1 MTAPQEEKKNS
12 SAAPGNST
20 SAASANAVGKS
31 LENNSDNGDVQQ
43 RAGEATQSDAVV
55 EVVTQPHV
63 DLDAN
68 SSSQSTS
75 QSTVRVANVKDIL
88 NDPVTSH
95 MQTASPLLKV
105 NQTVG
110 DALATI
116 RSFSNVGRAIYFYVV
131 DAEGHLKGVVGTRK
145 LLLSPL
151 ETPLE
156 SVLSTRIIA
165 IPATATVFEACEFFT
180 LHRLLA
186 FPVVDSAG
194 KVCGVVDVNLYTDE
208 ILEFDR
214 RQDGE
219 DLFQLVGMHLDEA
232 AKGNAGHAF
241 VSRFPWLIC
250 NIIGGMLA
258 AVIADYYDD
267 ISTLVVV
274 APFIA
279 LVTALAESVSIQAVS
294 IAIQVLHSQTSKWSV
309 FFREAR
315 KELLVSLMLGM
326 ACGAVVGLIAIAWKG
341 SLVVAASLFLG
352 IFGGIV
358 FSALI
363 GLSMPFALRFFSRDP
378 QLASGPMA
386 LAISDIVTLIF
397 YFSLGRWLLV

>member
-1 MTAPQEEKKNS
+1 MKAPQEEKKS
-12 SAAPGNST
+12 CSASDLGSNDAQQVSNQDAHGT
-20 SAASANAVGKS
+20 GVAS
-31 LENNSDNGDVQQ
+31 DVV
-43 RAGEATQSDAVV
+43 AEVV
-55 EVVTQPHV
+55 AEVVTEPKG
-63 DLDAN
+63 DAPQVE
-68 SSSQSTS
+68 SPLFTGASTG
-75 QSTVRVANVKDIL
+75 RVGNVKAIL

-95 MQTASPLLKV
+95 MQTASPLLKLE
-105 NQTVG
+105 QTVG
-110 DALATI
+110 EALATV
-116 RSFSNVGRAIYFYVV
+116 RATSNVGRAIYFYVV
-131 DAEGHLKGVVGTRK
+131 DNDGCLKGVVGTRK

-151 ETPLE
+151 ETPLA

-165 IPATATVFEACEFFT
+165 IPSTATVFEACEFFT

-186 FPVVDSAG
+186 FPVVDDAG

-219 DLFQLVGMHLDEA
+219 DLFQLVGIHLEDA

-241 VSRFPWLIC
+241 LSRFPWLVC
-250 NIIGGMLA
+250 NIVGGMLA

-279 LVTALAESVSIQAVS
+279 LVTALAESASIQAVS

-315 KELLVSLMLGM
+315 KELLVSMMLGL
-326 ACGAVVGLIAIAWKG
+326 ACGAAVGVIAIAWKG
-341 SLVVAASLFLG
+341 SLVVALSLFLG
-352 IFGGIV
+352 IFGGVV

-363 GLSMPFALRFFSRDP
+363 GLSMPFVLRFFSRDP

-386 LAISDIVTLIF
+386 LAISDVVTLIF
-397 YFSLGRWLLV
+397 YFSLGRWLLT